1 MKKLFSITMLVLF
14 GAAVAFAQESFQ
26 LYKFNS
32 QRDAEKVLK
41 ALNAELKLNAEQ
53 YKSVEDLLFKS
64 AQSQVELYAKEQNKD
79 VHMVDMI
86 VTRNTRHIEGNLQ
99 NILGEKLYKTYND
112 KKAAITKAV
121 QTSDK

>member
-1 MKKLFSITMLVLF
+1 MKKLLSIATLVLF
-14 GAAVAFAQESFQ
+14 GATVAFAQESFQ

-41 ALNAELKLNAEQ
+41 VLNAELKLNAEQ
-53 YKSVEDLLFKS
+53 YKTVEDLLFKS

-79 VHMVDMI
+79 IHMVEMI

-99 NILGEKLYKTYND
+99 SILGEKLFKSYTD
-112 KKAAITKAV
+112 KKAAIVKSV
-121 QTSDK
+121 QASDK